1 MLLRTDFFNHS
12 FTCHLLPSDHSF
24 VKPGARHIAFDKDD
38 HSLHW
43 EYDELDVD
51 SVDTS
56 VERIQVEEIRIR
68 HELQYDQSE
77 IQLIFDI

>member
-1 MLLRTDFFNHS
+1 M
-12 FTCHLLPSDHSF
+12 
-24 VKPGARHIAFDKDD
+24 KPGARHIAFDKDD